1 MNKRT
6 KGPFALG
13 VFCLLLAGIF
23 CTASAVRADETPEG
37 FYGERDQSTT
47 PLTAMDENGNTYE
60 VEAEDGAVEDLPMA
74 DQYDESSAPAA
85 YAASALEGYLV
96 NFNTGSNAVTQYTDT
111 VTGASGYVSGQ
122 YGADAAYLGRDS
134 SNNVKFMLSG
144 VTGVV
149 SASKVQVVQASAA
162 SSVSYYK
169 VSGGWLYHYVT
180 TNIKKDAYPS
190 VLRNGYAPSYLSEGT
205 KYYSYDGHYFYTA
218 SNYGNMQA
226 DYKAGTRSHAVNASN
241 PYYNYFQ
248 YLPLRSTTSYS
259 ANTLS
264 SAVNALANS
273 SGSKMNNIGSIMVKY
288 QNTYGT
294 NALLMT
300 GVAANESG
308 WGKSDYAV
316 NRNNLFGL
324 NAIDA
329 DPDKASYFSSV
340 DECVRQF
347 SETWMSKGYL
357 DSTDWRYFGGFLGNK
372 ASGINVKYASDPYWG
387 EKAAAVAWQLDS
399 RCGGS
404 DAGRYTIGIKTSS
417 TDVNVRSQSSASSTV
432 LYKTGSQVSSSVL
445 IMKSS
450 PENGFYRIQSDPVL
464 NSKRTAVNTSSGNY
478 NIGTMYAFI
487 SADYITIVNKGS
499 DVSIQT
505 SPFPDVNPG
514 SWYYDVVV
522 DMKNQGIMTGMD
534 NGRFEPVT
542 TLSRAHF
549 ATTLYRMAGSPSVS
563 YKKVFPDVGDG
574 QFYTSPVIWAN
585 SVSVITGYENG
596 RFGPVD
602 SLTREQ
608 MVTMLY
614 RYAKYCGM
622 DTSAR
627 NNLSGF
633 PDASKVSGFAKE
645 AMQWAVAKKIITG
658 QGSTGA
664 IDPQGKS
671 SRAACAAV
679 LSRFMA
685 LQ

>member
-499 DVSIQT
+499 
-505 SPFPDVNPG
+505 
-514 SWYYDVVV
+514 
-522 DMKNQGIMTGMD
+522 
-534 NGRFEPVT
+534 
-542 TLSRAHF
+542 TL
-549 ATTLYRMAGSPSVS
+549 
-563 YKKVFPDVGDG
+563 
-574 QFYTSPVIWAN
+574 
-585 SVSVITGYENG
+585 
-596 RFGPVD
+596 
-602 SLTREQ
+602 
-608 MVTMLY
+608 
-614 RYAKYCGM
+614 
-622 DTSAR
+622 
-627 NNLSGF
+627 
-633 PDASKVSGFAKE
+633 
-645 AMQWAVAKKIITG
+645 AV
-658 QGSTGA
+658 
-664 IDPQGKS
+664 
-671 SRAACAAV
+671 
-679 LSRFMA
+679 
-685 LQ
+685 

>member
-1 MNKRT
+1 MT
-6 KGPFALG
+6 
-13 VFCLLLAGIF
+13 
-23 CTASAVRADETPEG
+23 
-37 FYGERDQSTT
+37 
-47 PLTAMDENGNTYE
+47 
-60 VEAEDGAVEDLPMA
+60 
-74 DQYDESSAPAA
+74 
-85 YAASALEGYLV
+85 AASQ
-96 NFNTGSNAVTQYTDT
+96 S
-111 VTGASGYVSGQ
+111 
-122 YGADAAYLGRDS
+122 RD
-134 SNNVKFMLSG
+134 LSWIPA
-144 VTGVV
+144 T
-149 SASKVQVVQASAA
+149 
-162 SSVSYYK
+162 
-169 VSGGWLYHYVT
+169 
-180 TNIKKDAYPS
+180 
-190 VLRNGYAPSYLSEGT
+190 
-205 KYYSYDGHYFYTA
+205 
-218 SNYGNMQA
+218 
-226 DYKAGTRSHAVNASN
+226 
-241 PYYNYFQ
+241 
-248 YLPLRSTTSYS
+248 
-259 ANTLS
+259 
-264 SAVNALANS
+264 
-273 SGSKMNNIGSIMVKY
+273 
-288 QNTYGT
+288 
-294 NALLMT
+294 
-300 GVAANESG
+300 
-308 WGKSDYAV
+308 
-316 NRNNLFGL
+316 
-324 NAIDA
+324 
-329 DPDKASYFSSV
+329 
-340 DECVRQF
+340 
-347 SETWMSKGYL
+347 
-357 DSTDWRYFGGFLGNK
+357 
-372 ASGINVKYASDPYWG
+372 
-387 EKAAAVAWQLDS
+387 
-399 RCGGS
+399 
-404 DAGRYTIGIKTSS
+404 
-417 TDVNVRSQSSASSTV
+417 ASSTV
-432 LYKTGSQVSSSVL
+432 LYTTGSASNYAVL
-445 IMKSS
+445 IKNST

-514 SWYYDVVV
+514 SWYYDVVA

-534 NGRFEPVT
+534 NGRFEPAT